1 MGERWKGLS
10 RREDLRGVHDLL
22 GSFRWFDAFCID
34 QGDDFERNH
43 QVGLMRRIYSAA
55 SEVFVYLGELSSLS
69 NEGFER
75 LMWAKKDQPIDEKGR
90 RSLSDLFDMR
100 YFSRI
105 WVIQEVANAKLAT
118 INSGSKTM
126 GWSILKEQRLK
137 TLDILDN
144 TPK

>member
-1 MGERWKGLS
+1 
-10 RREDLRGVHDLL
+10 
-22 GSFRWFDAFCID
+22 
-34 QGDDFERNH
+34 
-43 QVGLMRRIYSAA
+43 
-55 SEVFVYLGELSSLS
+55 
-69 NEGFER
+69 
-75 LMWAKKDQPIDEKGR
+75 
-90 RSLSDLFDMR
+90 MR

>member
-1 MGERWKGLS
+1 
-10 RREDLRGVHDLL
+10 
-22 GSFRWFDAFCID
+22 
-34 QGDDFERNH
+34 
-43 QVGLMRRIYSAA
+43 MRRIYSAA
-55 SEVFVYLGELSSLS
+55 SEVFVYLGEPSYLS

-100 YFSRI
+100 YFYRI